1 MGEEPSYL
9 STLNAIANGERRGFQ
24 FLDAWSPKT
33 RDPQPA
39 TLLRQVAIRETEH
52 AATFEKRISKLWR
65 DMVETSDDG
74 FEDTMGIATSDP
86 PDSEKF
92 EQLGVGPG
100 VDDEDGDHLLQLL
113 TDTSIDPATEA
124 LLGRFIAEECDSH
137 RLLHAAYQHACGH
150 RPLKTQ
156 EQAQSATLE
165 QLSSQL
171 QQRTTAVAEIEAQQK
186 K

>member
-1 MGEEPSYL
+1 
-9 STLNAIANGERRGFQ
+9 
-24 FLDAWSPKT
+24 
-33 RDPQPA
+33 
-39 TLLRQVAIRETEH
+39 
-52 AATFEKRISKLWR
+52 
-65 DMVETSDDG
+65 MVETSADG
-74 FEDTMGIATSDP
+74 FEDTMAIATSDP

-92 EQLGVGPG
+92 EQLGLGPG

-113 TDTSIDPATEA
+113 ADTSIDPTTEA
-124 LLGRFIAEECDSH
+124 LIGRFIAEECDID
-137 RLLHAAYQHACGH
+137 RILHAAYQHACGH

-171 QQRTTAVAEIEAQQK
+171 QQLTTAVLELQAQQK